1 MEELGGSQ
9 LEQVSF
15 RTITTLK
22 KTTMKYSNKKVKI
35 RNLLTNVSYRRYK
48 PEDVGKTNFVLDV
61 FSFLTQNLNPS
72 GLDRKLERD
81 FIKMIWNSCV
91 THKFTKFIYQKEN
104 FIELSQPHI
113 TYQKANNIVLKFVE
127 EDAQNIDSLKFV
139 LRDHQQTI
147 QYVYFLFFPK
157 STIGPIGL
165 EQTTNRILILSSP
178 IGDITKPTK
187 IKVVEQSIKKNNSRK
202 KYNTIKTI
210 TTTTTK

>member
-1 MEELGGSQ
+1 M
-9 LEQVSF
+9 F
-15 RTITTLK
+15 K
-22 KTTMKYSNKKVKI
+22 KKKKNNEIQQHESKNQKFINKC
-35 RNLLTNVSYRRYK
+35 LLQKTQARRCRK
-48 PEDVGKTNFVLDV
+48 KNFVIDV
-61 FSFLTQNLNPS
+61 FSFLTQNLNPT

-127 EDAQNIDSLKFV
+127 EDAQNIDSLKSV

>member
-139 LRDHQQTI
+139 LRDH
-147 QYVYFLFFPK
+147 
-157 STIGPIGL
+157 
-165 EQTTNRILILSSP
+165 
-178 IGDITKPTK
+178 
-187 IKVVEQSIKKNNSRK
+187 
-202 KYNTIKTI
+202 
-210 TTTTTK
+210 